1 MTGITGIYLHENIAA
16 KSISMKIQ
24 DVDMDLTFKIS
35 TECLL
40 TALRNDLNWEVKE

>member
-1 MTGITGIYLHENIAA
+1 MTGITGIYLHENIVERT
-16 KSISMKIQ
+16 ITMKIQ
-24 DVDMDLTFKIS
+24 DVDMDLTFTIS

>member
-1 MTGITGIYLHENIAA
+1 MSGITGIYLHENIVD

-24 DVDMDLTFKIS
+24 DVDMDLMFKIS